1 LNDALVAARHEN
13 TNHTDMADT
22 PTPRRGVAVLALC
35 ALLACAAAGAQESQP
50 AEQQPQQA
58 QPQQPQ
64 RPAPKRD
71 RVYLT
76 DLEGTWIS
84 RDYLERL
91 RASRAP
97 HATGRQAAGIAIK
110 IQREGNS
117 YPIAITNF
125 QRVVL
130 QAIIDVQ
137 PEAKPKEYRL
147 AVAQEDRPGISASE
161 LTYIP
166 FRGERNADGVFR
178 TLLIAE
184 PTFAKRRFLTYLRL
198 TEPLETLVNRMV
210 IAGQYVDADGN
221 YYEFTE
227 SGEAMLPDAAF
238 AYEVSLDPGN
248 ANCELLISHR
258 EREPEGTQRI
268 GFAWKRAE
276 LLLYRVSGKKA
287 PFKCAS
293 KPFAVLKRQ

>member
-1 LNDALVAARHEN
+1 MRSGRTASRDEN
-13 TNHTDMADT
+13 SSRVETFGTRAQW
-22 PTPRRGVAVLALC
+22 RGAAVLALC
-35 ALLACAAAGAQESQP
+35 ALFACAQARAQDPQP
-50 AEQQPQQA
+50 AEQPQPQ
-58 QPQQPQ
+58 PQK
-64 RPAPKRD
+64 PAPPKQRD

-147 AVAQEDRPGISASE
+147 AVAQEDRPGIRASE
-161 LTYIP
+161 LTYIA
-166 FRGERNADGVFR
+166 FRGERSADGVFR
-178 TLLIAE
+178 TLSIAE

-198 TEPLETLVNRMV
+198 SEPLETLVNRLV

-227 SGEAMLPDAAF
+227 DGEATLPDTAF
-238 AYEVSLDPGN
+238 AYEVSLDPGH
-248 ANCELLISHR
+248 ASCELLLSHR

-268 GFAWKRAE
+268 GFAWAGAE
-276 LLLYRVSGKKA
+276 LRLYRVTGKKT
-287 PFKCAS
+287 PYKCAA

>member
-1 LNDALVAARHEN
+1 
-13 TNHTDMADT
+13 MADT
-22 PTPRRGVAVLALC
+22 GSFRCGTAAVALCAVLAC
-35 ALLACAAAGAQESQP
+35 TAALAQDP
-50 AEQQPQQA
+50 AA
-58 QPQQPQ
+58 QPQPQ
-64 RPAPKRD
+64 KPAATRQKD
-71 RVYLT
+71 RVYLK

-137 PEAKPKEYRL
+137 PDAKPKTYRL

-166 FRGERNADGVFR
+166 FRGERNAEGVFQ
-178 TLLIAE
+178 TLSIAE

-198 TEPLETLVNRMV
+198 SEPLETLVNRMV
-210 IAGQYVDADGN
+210 IAGRYVDAEGN
-221 YYEFTE
+221 SYEFTE
-227 SGEAMLPDAAF
+227 SGEATLPDTAF

-248 ANCELLISHR
+248 ASCELIRNHR

-268 GFAWKRAE
+268 GFAWKGAE
-276 LLLYRVSGKKA
+276 LHLYEIKGKKT
-287 PFKCAS
+287 PYKCAG
-293 KPFAVLKRQ
+293 KPFAVLKREAA

>member
-1 LNDALVAARHEN
+1 
-13 TNHTDMADT
+13 MADT
-22 PTPRRGVAVLALC
+22 RISRRGAAVLALC
-35 ALLACAAAGAQESQP
+35 ALLACAAAGAQEPQP
-50 AEQQPQQA
+50 APPPQPQKPA
-58 QPQQPQ
+58 
-64 RPAPKRD
+64 APKRD
-71 RVYLT
+71 RVYLP

-97 HATGRQAAGIAIK
+97 HATGRQAPGIAIK

-125 QRVVL
+125 QSVVL

-137 PEAKPKEYRL
+137 PDAKPREYRL
-147 AVAQEDRPGISASE
+147 AVAQEDRPGIRASE

-178 TLLIAE
+178 ALSIAE

-198 TEPLETLVNRMV
+198 NEPLETLVNRMV
-210 IAGQYVDADGN
+210 IAGQYLDLDGN
-221 YYEFTE
+221 AYEFTE
-227 SGEAMLPDAAF
+227 SGEAILPDAAF

-248 ANCELLISHR
+248 ASCELLLSHR

-268 GFAWKRAE
+268 GFGWKGAE
-276 LLLYRVSGKKA
+276 LRLYRITGKKA
-287 PFKCAS
+287 PYKCAA
-293 KPFAVLKRQ
+293 KPYAVLTRQ

>member
-1 LNDALVAARHEN
+1 MTDTRSFSCGAA
-13 TNHTDMADT
+13 A
-22 PTPRRGVAVLALC
+22 LALC
-35 ALLACAAAGAQESQP
+35 ALLGCSGALAQDP
-50 AEQQPQQA
+50 APAQQPQ
-58 QPQQPQ
+58 PQKPA
-64 RPAPKRD
+64 APKHKD
-71 RVYLT
+71 RVYLK

-137 PEAKPKEYRL
+137 PDAKTKAYRL

-166 FRGERNADGVFR
+166 FRGERNAEGVFQ
-178 TLLIAE
+178 TLSIAE

-198 TEPLETLVNRMV
+198 SEPLETLVNRMV
-210 IAGQYVDADGN
+210 IAGQYVDAEGN
-221 YYEFTE
+221 SYEFTE
-227 SGEAMLPDAAF
+227 SGEATLPDGAF

-248 ANCELLISHR
+248 ASCELIRSHR

-268 GFAWKRAE
+268 GFAWKGAE
-276 LLLYRVSGKKA
+276 LRLYEVTGKKT
-287 PFKCAS
+287 PYKCAA